1 MTMRTLKDWLQT
13 LILYALGIVRALP
26 TAPPGDKL
34 PEGGDDGLPEDDGGD
49 EDDPD
54 LSGDDGPPEAA
65 DLGGTEFNAD
75 EEADV
80 AEREAEDAEEEGEE
94 DDDPAG
100 DEDSEGSDGDEPPAE
115 PQDEWERELAELSQD
130 GEDDAQPTGN
140 QPPTTPTTPVPNL
153 PPPPQGMTWAVQG
166 NQFVLIP
173 LPLPNAS
180 APTGPVYDVRNTN
193 LPPDFDPNEPVTA
206 QQFHERLAASEQRF
220 NQTVAT
226 ARAEMVREAEAH
238 RQQTQFESRMEA
250 HLDRFSLT
258 RDKNSVMR
266 TAVARAIASELPGN
280 DFNAAM
286 AMFDKTARRVTQQFY
301 VERNAG
307 RPRSK
312 PGATAKTNPGKGKP
326 KSDKRSDPGASKSRK
341 PRPPRN
347 RQDEIREEEAAV
359 AEFLKKGSVRA
370 SGA

>member
-65 DLGGTEFNAD
+65 DLGGTEFSAD

-100 DEDSEGSDGDEPPAE
+100 DEEPEGGDEDEPPAE

-140 QPPTTPTTPVPNL
+140 QPPTNTVTQPPQL
-153 PPPPQGMTWAVQG
+153 PPPPQGMTWALQG

-173 LPLPNAS
+173 LANQPAQTPNVA
-180 APTGPVYDVRNTN
+180 AN
-193 LPPDFDPNEPVTA
+193 FDPDEPITA